1 MVLGSVCMRNVSTS
15 VSSNLRVGPSARNLL
30 MLYGLEANV
39 VPATGAKNV
48 LLKSDL
54 LKYINQNNLKPRPLN
69 QLMEESLVEPP
80 VQVGERVEFASRK
93 ASGAMYMD
101 LEVNSMRKTIAKRLT
116 LSKTT
121 IPHAYMTSSCNVD
134 SLQKLRSSLK
144 KEGHK
149 VSLNDM
155 LIKTIAASIRKVP
168 QVNGIWDEKT
178 YSMKL
183 INNIDISIAVATE
196 SGLITPIIKSAD
208 VLSVVQVNEL
218 VKQLAEKART
228 GMLKPEEFQG
238 GTFTVSNLG
247 MFGITNFSAVIN
259 PPQAAILAIGGIK
272 VGLNQDHLPTQAID
286 LTLSYDSRCISQ
298 DTAAEFMIALKEIT
312 DNPTMGIV

>member
-1 MVLGSVCMRNVSTS
+1 M
-15 VSSNLRVGPSARNLL
+15 GPSVRNLL

-39 VPATGAKNV
+39 VPASGARNV

-54 LKYINQNNLKPRPLN
+54 LNYINHNNLKPRTLN
-69 QLMEESLVEPP
+69 QLLGEPSSP
-80 VQVGERVEFASRK
+80 VQGKDRAKVAAK
-93 ASGAMYMD
+93 PLGAKYLD
-101 LEVNSMRKTIAKRLT
+101 LEVNGMRKTIAKRLT

-121 IPHAYMTSSCNVD
+121 IPHAYMTSSCCVEN
-134 SLQKLRSSLK
+134 LQKLRSSLK

-155 LIKTIAASIRKVP
+155 LIKTIAASLRKVP
-168 QVNGIWDEKT
+168 QINGIWDEKNNT
-178 YSMKL
+178 MKL
-183 INNIDISIAVATE
+183 ISNIDISIAVATE
-196 SGLITPIIKSAD
+196 SGLITPIIKNAD
-208 VLSVVQVNEL
+208 VLSVVEVNES
-218 VKQLAEKART
+218 VKQLAEKARA
-228 GMLKPEEFQG
+228 GKLQPDEFQG

-272 VGLNQDHLPTQAID
+272 VSVNENHQPTQTID

-298 DTAAEFMIALKEIT
+298 ESAARFMTNLSEIVG
-312 DNPTMGIV
+312 NPTMGIV